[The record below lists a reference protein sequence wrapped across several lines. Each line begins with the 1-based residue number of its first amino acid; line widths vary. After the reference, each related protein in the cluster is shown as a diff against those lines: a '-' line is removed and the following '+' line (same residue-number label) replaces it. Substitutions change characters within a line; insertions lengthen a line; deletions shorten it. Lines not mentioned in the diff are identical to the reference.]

1 MAKSSGVRLHPP
13 NPASGAVQPR
23 RSGSLQPGRSGALQ
37 PRQSISGQIADRL
50 REEIL
55 SAAIGPD
62 QPLRQDHI
70 ARRFEV
76 SQAPVREALKQLA
89 SERLVI
95 AQLNRGVRV
104 APLDRNEVE
113 ETAALRLKLELDLIE
128 SAAGNFRTS
137 DAERANEALDEI
149 SGATSVLELMR
160 ANDNFHEIIY
170 RPAKKPVTVEVVREL
185 RARYARYLGFMW
197 QHSGHAQ
204 VSLVE
209 HRDLLDRLRRG
220 RAQEAGELLRKHI
233 KASTDA
239 ILEALRRH
247 DR

>member
-1 MAKSSGVRLHPP
+1 MR
-13 NPASGAVQPR
+13 
-23 RSGSLQPGRSGALQ
+23 LQPPKPSSNALQ
-37 PRQSISGQIADRL
+37 SRQSISGQIADRL
-50 REEIL
+50 RGEIL
-55 SAAIGPD
+55 SAAIGPN

-104 APLDRNEVE
+104 APLNRNEVE

-128 SAAGNFRTS
+128 SAAKNFKAS
-137 DAERANEALDEI
+137 DVERAIEALDMI
-149 SGATSVLELMR
+149 SEAADVSELMR
-160 ANDNFHEIIY
+160 ANDEFHETIY
-170 RPAKKPVTVEVVREL
+170 RPAKRPVTVELAREL

-204 VSLVE
+204 VSLTE
-209 HRDLLDRLRRG
+209 HRELLVRLRHGKAR
-220 RAQEAGELLRKHI
+220 EAGELLKKHI
-233 KASTDA
+233 QTSTDA
-239 ILEALRRH
+239 IIEALRTYCP
-247 DR
+247 